1 MGGDVIHFQFPF
13 QCMQCHCRM
22 RRGLLVGAAS
32 CSRPQMEGRAGCVTR
47 LPTTLPPTSTPSS
60 KQQSENIHS
69 MDHGWSIGLQVLHSI
84 LFLWN
89 IAILMLFCV
98 VACWHRFLDDSKGF
112 VLGNDGVLLR
122 YLGWNQLPKCWPFC
136 IRWRYST
143 WSVYTTCNGICY
155 YCKRRLLLIVFA
167 FSLAQKSVKM
177 YPWLLYYKL
186 WMKQYHSHQKHSF
199 VSISDCQSPLV
210 TTLPVILLLCGLTA
224 HSTHVHHW
232 SRRVILAISIL
243 SFQKELHLFKRWF
256 WHVFWWEREKI
267 A

>member
-1 MGGDVIHFQFPF
+1 MVDRHASAAFDHIPLKHCDSDVLYFCLLAQVPWW
-13 QCMQCHCRM
+13 QQRLRAWQ
-22 RRGLLVGAAS
+22 RRRVASISWLKSAAKML
-32 CSRPQMEGRAGCVTR
+32 RDR
-47 LPTTLPPTSTPSS
+47 LRS
-60 KQQSENIHS
+60 
-69 MDHGWSIGLQVLHSI
+69 
-84 LFLWN
+84 
-89 IAILMLFCV
+89 
-98 VACWHRFLDDSKGF
+98 
-112 VLGNDGVLLR
+112 
-122 YLGWNQLPKCWPFC
+122 YYPFC

-143 WSVYTTCNGICY
+143 WSVYTTCNGIY
-155 YCKRRLLLIVFA
+155 YYSKRWLLMIVFA

-177 YPWLLYYKL
+177 CPWLLYYKL